1 MTVQITGN
9 HQAVD
14 LRAGDTLVVT
24 AWNSVNGQT
33 LAVRGRRRAVSG
45 SLVDFDGSLLPTADR
60 LASQL
65 TIALDAGALVS
76 VVVSTSIATQR
87 GQTFVR
93 LAIVDS
99 AGNQRA
105 ILAQDYVT
113 PGTALAWP
121 GGRISSPT
129 EGPGAIRSITGTD
142 PAAGSDWSETVPTN
156 ARWRLITAH
165 AILSASATVANRNV
179 YLVIDD
185 GTNILYIIYSGFGQT
200 AGQSIRYQFV
210 NSHWGGSNLGDT
222 TLIPLPEI
230 PLLRSGF
237 RVRAISNMQTNDDW
251 SAPQL
256 LIEERIDV

>member
-1 MTVQITGN
+1 VQITGGDR
-9 HQAVD
+9 QAVD

-24 AWNSVNGQT
+24 AWNSVGGQT
-33 LAVRGRRRAVSG
+33 LAVRGRCRAVSG
-45 SLVDFDGSLLPTADR
+45 SLVDFEGSLLPTADR

-65 TIALDAGALVS
+65 TITLDAGALVS

-142 PAAGSDWSETVPTN
+142 QSPGVDPVEVVPTN
-156 ARWRLITAH
+156 ARWRLIGFF
-165 AILSASATVANRNV
+165 ASLLTSTTVVGRRV
-179 YLVIDD
+179 QFVIYD
-185 GTNILYIIYSGFGQT
+185 GVTGVWTWGAPSDQT
-200 AGQSIRYQFV
+200 ASTTRSYFIGPSGAEHDVRGISYSLPAPV
-210 NSHWGGSNLGDT
+210 NLILRPGVVMRMSTLNL
-222 TLIPLPEI
+222 
-230 PLLRSGF
+230 
-237 RVRAISNMQTNDDW
+237 QTGDDW
-251 SAPQL
+251 RTPEL
-256 LIEERIDV
+256 LVEEWIDV